1 MLKEL
6 RVKLTVSVIKQ
17 GKRYIAFSPALDLS
31 TSGKSEAEAKRRFQ
45 EAVSIFFE
53 ELNKAGN
60 VAAVLSGLGWRK
72 EQRKW
77 QPPHVVAQESVGV
90 RIPAAA

>member
-6 RVKLTVSVIKQ
+6 RVKLTVSIIKQ

-31 TSGKSEAEAKRRFQ
+31 TSGKSAAEARKRFQ
-45 EAVSIFFE
+45 EAVGIFFE
-53 ELNKAGN
+53 ELEEAGN

-72 EQRKW
+72 ERRTW
-77 QPPHVVAQESVGV
+77 QPPHVVTQESVGV